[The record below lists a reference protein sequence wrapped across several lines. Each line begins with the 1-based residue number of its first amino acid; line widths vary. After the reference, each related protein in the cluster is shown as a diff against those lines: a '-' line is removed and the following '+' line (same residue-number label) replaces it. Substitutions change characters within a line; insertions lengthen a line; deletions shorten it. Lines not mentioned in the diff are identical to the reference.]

1 MKVKRKNLT
10 KITTLLLCLITL
22 SSIAQNKKYNV
33 IYTNTIVDSLPK
45 YSTYTR
51 DVYAFISNNFYVSF
65 LMTNKEGNSS
75 EQCILVD
82 FIIDSVGNVS
92 DVHFGS
98 ESDIHFNNYT
108 DYNCLKSRSPYVEK
122 EIARIFDKMP
132 SWQPAYKDGK
142 PITIRVY
149 MPIHYM
155 MYNRLFIITN
165 KEEEVIIKNNKN
177 NLDVKLLVI
186 AIALTFFLYKFSK

>member
-1 MKVKRKNLT
+1 MKVKRNLLT
-10 KITTLLLCLITL
+10 KITILLLCLITL

-51 DVYAFISNNFYVSF
+51 DVYDLISNNFYVSS

-75 EQCILVD
+75 AQCILVD
-82 FIIDSVGNVS
+82 FIIDSVGDISN
-92 DVHFGS
+92 VHFGS
-98 ESDIHFNNYT
+98 ESNIHFNNYT

-165 KEEEVIIKNNKN
+165 REEEVIIKNNKN

-186 AIALTFFLYKFSK
+186 AIVLTFFLYKFSK